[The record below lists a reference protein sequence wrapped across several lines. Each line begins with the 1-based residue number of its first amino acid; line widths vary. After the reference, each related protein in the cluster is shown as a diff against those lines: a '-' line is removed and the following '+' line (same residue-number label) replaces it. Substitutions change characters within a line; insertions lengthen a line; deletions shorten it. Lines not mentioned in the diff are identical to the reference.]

1 MNSYLKPPLSLDE
14 QLRLL
19 VERGL
24 LIGDEAKA
32 RHYLANISYFRF
44 SAYTRPFYIPDQ
56 DEHHFIDG
64 THFEQV
70 LELYVFDRELRLLL
84 LDAIERLEVALRAR
98 LTEVLATHYK
108 NPFCYLDPV
117 LFDSRY
123 DHDWLLT
130 ELKKKAQGHKM
141 EHFMAHYRERYPSA
155 PEQPP
160 IWMAMEL
167 LTFAQISNLFS
178 QLKPPEVQKEIAGHF
193 GWPHAVLKSWFR
205 SLSDLRNWCAHH
217 SRVWNRELGTAPLW
231 PKKGSE
237 RLAVV
242 SERLPVN
249 LDQQLNSRK
258 RLYFLLVI
266 IESLLTRVSPNSAWS
281 IRLAALLAK
290 YPHISLAHM
299 GIPANWQQDPFWQAA
314 LAPQQQG
321 EQA

>member
-14 QLRLL
+14 QLALL
-19 VERGL
+19 AERGL
-24 LIGDEAKA
+24 LIDDDARA
-32 RHYLANISYFRF
+32 RHYLANISYFRL

-64 THFEQV
+64 TRFEQV

-108 NPFCYLDPV
+108 DPFCYLDPA

-123 DHDWLLT
+123 DHGWLLA
-130 ELKKKAQGHKM
+130 ELRKKAQGHKM
-141 EHFMAHYRERYPSA
+141 EHFMAHYRQRYPDAS
-155 PEQPP
+155 EEPP
-160 IWMAMEL
+160 VWMAMEL
-167 LTFAQISNLFS
+167 LTFAQISSFFANLRS
-178 QLKPPEVQKEIAGHF
+178 PEVQKEIAGHF
-193 GWPHAVLKSWFR
+193 GWPYTVLKSWFR

-237 RLAVV
+237 RLAIV

-249 LDQQLNSRK
+249 ARQQLNARK

-266 IESLLTRVSPNSAWS
+266 IESLLTRVSPDSAWS
-281 IRLAALLAK
+281 SRLVTLLAK

-299 GIPANWQQDPFWQAA
+299 GMPTNWQQDPFWQQA
-314 LAPQQQG
+314 QQQG
-321 EQA
+321 EQK